1 MWPLRVVD
9 FLLLKAGLSTGLANR
24 TSIPTSRFLMST
36 DVIAHI
42 LRLSEPK
49 VVMASCSHGTNPGTA
64 HTDVHWVT
72 AYQSSTPFAC
82 MNAATDRFALRD
94 VLVEPPKRA

>member
-64 HTDVHWVT
+64 HTDVASHPSLGDRLPEFYSFRMHECCYRPICT
-72 AYQSSTPFAC
+72 A
-82 MNAATDRFALRD
+82 
-94 VLVEPPKRA
+94 

>member
-1 MWPLRVVD
+1 
-9 FLLLKAGLSTGLANR
+9 
-24 TSIPTSRFLMST
+24 MST

-49 VVMASCSHGTNPGTA
+49 VVMASCSHGTNPGKLILMLRHILYWA
-64 HTDVHWVT
+64 T

-82 MNAATDRFALRD
+82 MNAAVDRFALRD
-94 VLVEPPKRA
+94 VSVEPPKRA

>member
-1 MWPLRVVD
+1 
-9 FLLLKAGLSTGLANR
+9 
-24 TSIPTSRFLMST
+24 
-36 DVIAHI
+36 
-42 LRLSEPK
+42 
-49 VVMASCSHGTNPGTA
+49 MASCSHGTNPGKLTLMLRHILYWA
-64 HTDVHWVT
+64 T